1 MFKKILWA
9 TDGSDAADTSL
20 PVVKQLALSEGAEVV
35 VFHGVIT
42 AVGPHGGYPMYF
54 DDDDR
59 ATKIKGQVAH
69 LEAAGI
75 TAELHVFTSDGLRGP
90 AHDISEAARHYG
102 VDLIVVGTRG
112 HTRLGGFLLGSV
124 TQRLLTLAPCPVLAV
139 PSVATHVEDEERS
152 TAAVAV

>member
-20 PVVKQLALSEGAEVV
+20 PVVKQLALAEGAEVT
-35 VFHGVIT
+35 VFHGVVT

-54 DDDDR
+54 DDDAR
-59 ATKIKGQVAH
+59 ADKIRAQVED

-90 AHDISEAARHYG
+90 AHDISEAVRREGA
-102 VDLIVVGTRG
+102 DLVIVGTRG

-124 TQRLLTLAPCPVLAV
+124 TQRLLTLSPVPILAV
-139 PSVATHVEDEERS
+139 PSVVSAVEDDES
-152 TAAVAV
+152 SAAATAA